1 MNKILLT
8 LTLLSSIT
16 FADVHPALKRAI
28 DSENYKQA
36 ENLVK
41 NVGVRDVYC
50 PATLSAKDADKIYGK
65 LFSKSIRNLLDNCDA
80 EFSRNYLEYK
90 CAGGKDKAMC
100 LRLVNLTDPDT
111 WPNSYVEQFCT
122 KKNAEV
128 CATAVEKIPIE
139 KSVPYLKAINANG
152 LVYMMAKSTSITSSI
167 TMCKEACEM
176 SRSLKLSGGI
186 EEEIFRKKQEWY
198 SATASRAKWIE
209 RELRDLEKERI
220 EIRSDDYCDKH
231 CPGGNKSKSE
241 IDRMSHYV
249 FEGAFLSLSQKAVS
263 YYENMKNPIIPGLAE
278 NWQFVD
284 KLIEAY
290 IENMNKTLASA
301 KDLGLTNEILKDYNR
316 RVGAYQNYIT
326 EKNVLDT
333 LKKMF
338 VNGDSVDVNQQ
349 LFYCKIYPSLEVETE
364 KLFGEKTLNCTYL
377 LEENKKMFEPCHKG
391 DLPLFDGA
399 FQCVE
404 TQNGWIYTI
413 PKNGELMD
421 SRDGKIYK
429 TVKIGKQEWMAEN
442 LNYEIGEQR
451 WNARGLDQT
460 LEGSCCYDYNPT
472 NCKKYGRLYTSSAA
486 VHACPAGWH
495 LPSEKDFETL
505 FEVVGGEKIA
515 GETLKASLGWKCEDN
530 ASDTLGFSALPAGRW
545 GYNER
550 ANNGWGSSVFELDGS
565 SAFFWSRTRIYE
577 CNRYI
582 RLDCNR
588 KSVYVD
594 SHGGLYGFSVRCVKD

>member
-1 MNKILLT
+1 MKKILWALT
-8 LTLLSSIT
+8 LTSAMT
-16 FADVHPALKRAI
+16 FADVHPALQQAI
-28 DSENYKQA
+28 DTKNYKQA
-36 ENLVK
+36 ENLIK
-41 NVGVRDVYC
+41 NVGIKDIYC

-122 KKNAEV
+122 KKNAEI

-167 TMCKEACEM
+167 TMCKEVCEM

-198 SATASRAKWIE
+198 RATASRAEWIE

-231 CPGGNKSKSE
+231 CPGGNQSKSE
-241 IDRMSHYV
+241 IERMSHYV

-263 YYENMKNPIIPGLAE
+263 YYENMENPIIPGLAE

-284 KLIEAY
+284 KLIEASK
-290 IENMNKTLASA
+290 ENAQKTFASA
-301 KDLGLTNEILKDYNR
+301 QDLGLANEILKDYNR

-326 EKNVLDT
+326 EKSVLDT

-338 VNGDSVDVNQQ
+338 VNGDSVDVTQQ

-364 KLFGEKTLNCTYL
+364 NLFGEKTLNCTDL
-377 LEENKKMFEPCHKG
+377 LKENEKIFEPCQEG
-391 DLPLFDGA
+391 DSPLFEGT
-399 FQCVE
+399 FQCAE
-404 TQNGWIYTI
+404 AEDGWKYTNHTNGQLVD
-413 PKNGELMD
+413 P
-421 SRDGKIYK
+421 RDGKAYR

-442 LNYEIGEQR
+442 LNYG
-451 WNARGLDQT
+451 WW
-460 LEGSCCYDYNPT
+460 GSCLNDDAS
-472 NCKKYGRLYTSSAA
+472 NCKKYGQLYKWETAKKS
-486 VHACPAGWH
+486 CPTGWH
-495 LPSEKDFETL
+495 LPSVAEFETL
-505 FEVVGGEKIA
+505 IKVAGGIEINAQNYRLFKFA
-515 GETLKASLGWKCEDN
+515 GAKLKSKNGWDYNDN
-530 ASDTLGFSALPAGRW
+530 GLDVFGFTALPSGGRDAR
-545 GYNER
+545 GNEYDEKTLFWTST
-550 ANNGWGSSVFELDGS
+550 AFSGKEAYLMLLD
-565 SAFFWSRTRIYE
+565 RYE
-577 CNRYI
+577 NVVLTYDDIACKY
-582 RLDCNR
+582 
-588 KSVYVD
+588 
-594 SHGGLYGFSVRCVKD
+594 SVRCLKD